1 MIYLP
6 TYVIKSVYDIDFA
19 KLYAEG
25 KRIILSDLDNT
36 LASYAEKRPSLSLKE
51 LYQEIIKY
59 GFKIYL
65 VTNNNNNRLLEFIKE
80 FPVTGYLIKARKP
93 QGKRLK
99 KFIETENLNS
109 REIIAIGDQLLT
121 DTIAYRKNNL
131 DTILVKSID
140 RKTEHWYTKINRL
153 REKNLL
159 KRIKKENQEI
169 YQKIKELYE

>member
-36 LASYAEKRPSLSLKE
+36 LASYAEKRPSLRLKE

-65 VTNNNNNRLLEFIKE
+65 VTNNNNDRLLEFIKE
-80 FPVTGYLIKARKP
+80 FPVTGY
-93 QGKRLK
+93 
-99 KFIETENLNS
+99 
-109 REIIAIGDQLLT
+109 
-121 DTIAYRKNNL
+121 
-131 DTILVKSID
+131 
-140 RKTEHWYTKINRL
+140 
-153 REKNLL
+153 
-159 KRIKKENQEI
+159 
-169 YQKIKELYE
+169 